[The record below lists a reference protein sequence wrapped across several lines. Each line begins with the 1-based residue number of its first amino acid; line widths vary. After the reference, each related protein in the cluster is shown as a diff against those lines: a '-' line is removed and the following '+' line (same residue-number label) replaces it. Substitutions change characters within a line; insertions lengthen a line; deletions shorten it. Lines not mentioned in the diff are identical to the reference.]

1 MDFGQLYHFLFET
14 FEGIGCLI
22 AIGLVIS
29 IIACIIMER
38 RTRKR
43 FVSREADEDDWSFFD
58 DDDDEEDRKC
68 GVQGQRGLVGVD
80 LGGRR
85 VPVFNLATIRTA
97 HPPHRTIAR

>member
-38 RTRKR
+38 RTR
-43 FVSREADEDDWSFFD
+43 
-58 DDDDEEDRKC
+58 
-68 GVQGQRGLVGVD
+68 
-80 LGGRR
+80 
-85 VPVFNLATIRTA
+85 
-97 HPPHRTIAR
+97 

>member
-43 FVSREADEDDWSFFD
+43 FVSREPTRTTGRSSTTMTTRRRASSGSS
-58 DDDDEEDRKC
+58 RRI
-68 GVQGQRGLVGVD
+68 GLSRGPHAPTA
-80 LGGRR
+80 
-85 VPVFNLATIRTA
+85 PVFNLATIRTA